1 MGGPWNDEDADMTIN
16 NNIYWH
22 YTKGADGIIFRY
34 LNFSEWNKRG
44 YDEDSY
50 IIDPMFTDPENRD
63 FSFKDDTNIK
73 KIGFEVFSLN
83 FGVLGEKGD
92 SWYELANN
100 ENNNIFHE
108 NQVLPPSIFFTS
120 GSTDFEEE
128 NDSFLKNCTIKQQ
141 HSTIEFTEIEKYSGT
156 KSLRFASATKAQH
169 SNVRPEILVPCNYE
183 QGRGTFSFWFYVKD
197 IKNKV
202 LIVFDSFLYITI
214 YDGKI
219 YSSGNSFDFSDYEIN
234 TWNKISIYIDF
245 GNSKTKSTYDIE
257 LNGVKKTG
265 QEISYTTLTN
275 FEIQMEETKDDTYID
290 DLVCETDYK
299 IPNYFSETYDAN
311 AELFNAIKYKD
322 LPIHIDDNNEEEKD
336 ESNNGDIDDNTD
348 DGFNI
353 VLKSQF
359 YLILLI
365 LLFV

>member
-63 FSFKDDTNIK
+63 FTFKDDTNIK

-128 NDSFLKNCTIKQQ
+128 NE
-141 HSTIEFTEIEKYSGT
+141 STI
-156 KSLRFASATKAQH
+156 
-169 SNVRPEILVPCNYE
+169 
-183 QGRGTFSFWFYVKD
+183 
-197 IKNKV
+197 
-202 LIVFDSFLYITI
+202 
-214 YDGKI
+214 DG
-219 YSSGNSFDFSDYEIN
+219 
-234 TWNKISIYIDF
+234 
-245 GNSKTKSTYDIE
+245 SKTNKKLLYCSFPECANKKEWTWFFDTNQRYHKNQITK
-257 LNGVKKTG
+257 LNV
-265 QEISYTTLTN
+265 IN
-275 FEIQMEETKDDTYID
+275 
-290 DLVCETDYK
+290 
-299 IPNYFSETYDAN
+299 
-311 AELFNAIKYKD
+311 
-322 LPIHIDDNNEEEKD
+322 
-336 ESNNGDIDDNTD
+336 
-348 DGFNI
+348 
-353 VLKSQF
+353 VL
-359 YLILLI
+359 LN
-365 LLFV
+365 